1 MASQAAS
8 DAAAQGI
15 TFDIFDGNIQQD
27 ATILVDKL
35 TQEEKHEILN
45 IIEEMDGANSREII
59 DFVSQECETA
69 AATAT
74 IRHKV
79 VSPEELDRL
88 ACKNSAESTLY
99 QTNWAVRVIKG
110 TISLVF

>member
-1 MASQAAS
+1 MRGSPSPGGLGWTTKTRNMASKAAS

-15 TFDIFDGNIQQD
+15 TFDIFDGNIQ
-27 ATILVDKL
+27 
-35 TQEEKHEILN
+35 
-45 IIEEMDGANSREII
+45 MDGANSREII
-59 DFVSQECETA
+59 DFVCQECETA
-69 AATAT
+69 AATAA

-88 ACKNSAESTLY
+88 AGKNSAESTLY